1 MNLQAQKMFII
12 MTVAALLL
20 LLSFY
25 YLTHV
30 WLIVFAA
37 ILTAIFLLSLVEYLT
52 KTPWIGPHLKKL
64 PHGLLLGTVVLG
76 LIGIFIGVCCD
87 FWFGA

>member
-25 YLTHV
+25 YLIHV

-37 ILTAIFLLSLVEYLT
+37 ILTAIFFAEFGGVPDQDALDWPS
-52 KTPWIGPHLKKL
+52 PKKAATWPIARHRSAWL
-64 PHGLLLGTVVLG
+64 DWD
-76 LIGIFIGVCCD
+76 FIGVCCD
-87 FWFGA
+87 FWYGA